1 MDVNVV
7 LIKPKVLLAYIL
19 ASAHLDVAFG
29 DQCTITPS
37 AVCNIFG
44 SDTHL
49 LPSLFWPKRTTIQ
62 RCLCCQ

>member
-49 LPSLFWPKRTTIQ
+49 LPSLF
-62 RCLCCQ
+62 